1 MLKNLARLMMNVVP
15 TGAIAL
21 VETGGDINKYCRSY
35 SRKNIGAMFIIPAK
49 KEQEKILSLV

>member
-1 MLKNLARLMMNVVP
+1 MMNVVP